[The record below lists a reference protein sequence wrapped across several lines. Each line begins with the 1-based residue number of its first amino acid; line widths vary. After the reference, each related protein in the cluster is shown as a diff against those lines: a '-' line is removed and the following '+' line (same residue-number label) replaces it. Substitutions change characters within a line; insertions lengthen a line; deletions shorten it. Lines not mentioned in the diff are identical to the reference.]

1 MEEKGYISV
10 TIDGKIGDEP
20 IKPQDVDIAEV
31 KEMINDVETFLYPGR
46 AEKADRPHIAYKLE
60 EGSARHLFYLPI
72 SAVLLFNGLTAE
84 ISGRGTAEFLDY
96 KRAEI
101 IARFQ
106 QKAKEKNLE
115 IGFGSSLSTTKTLTI
130 SNQTNFYNA
139 AANYINTEMVLY
151 GKINSEGGNNPNFH
165 ILTKEYGS
173 LIVSASQKQLL
184 EGEKRLYRVY
194 GIRVSGKQN
203 LADGKPFDLK
213 LIDYIDYNPVFDRS
227 ELDLLIARAAGNW
240 EGVEDVDAWLAEIRG
255 GTNG

>member
-1 MEEKGYISV
+1 VEEKGYIAITVS
-10 TIDGKIGDEP
+10 GKIGDEP
-20 IKPQDVDIAEV
+20 IKPQSVDIAEI

-46 AEKADRPHIAYKLE
+46 AEKNERPHIAYGLE

-72 SAVLLFNGLTAE
+72 SAVLLFNGLTTE
-84 ISGRGTAEFLDY
+84 IANRGTAGFLDY

-115 IGFGSSLSTTKTLTI
+115 ISFGSSQSDTKTLTI
-130 SNQTNFYNA
+130 TKDTGYYNA

-151 GKINSEGGNNPNFH
+151 GKINNEGGNNPNFH
-165 ILTKEYGS
+165 ILTKEYGT
-173 LIVSASQKQLL
+173 LVIGATKKQLI
-184 EGEKRLYRVY
+184 EGEKRLYKVY

-213 LIDYIDYNPVFDRS
+213 LIDYIDYEPAFNRH
-227 ELDLLIARAAGNW
+227 ELDLLISRAAGNW
-240 EGVEDVDAWLAEIRG
+240 EGVNDVDAWLAEIRG
-255 GTNG
+255 GSNG